1 MHQSVDL
8 HRFLQQRIQRAAES
22 AAVSVTIRPPRLSA
36 RRLHRHTHLHHQ
48 GQPVLTESDEAQTSK
63 ATPLKSHVLVHMGP
77 LEGRATAQN
86 SASTTYGVAA

>member
-1 MHQSVDL
+1 M
-8 HRFLQQRIQRAAES
+8 
-22 AAVSVTIRPPRLSA
+22 
-36 RRLHRHTHLHHQ
+36 
-48 GQPVLTESDEAQTSK
+48 LTESDEAQTSK